1 MQVAMGFFRINR
13 NYKNFARLVK
23 ILSVLGKYGF
33 SAFLKRISDGLGAI
47 PKGVVSIRQE
57 RTIIGMT
64 EPERLRLAIEE
75 LGPAFIKLGQILSLR
90 PDIIPPRYARELEKL
105 QDRTSPVP
113 FIAVRKTIEEEFG
126 TSISDIFSS
135 IEEQPVASGSIAQ
148 VHRAVLR
155 DMQEEIAVK
164 ILKPRTRQ
172 IVETDLNIIRL
183 LVRLASGRIPEFQAY
198 NLTQIFGE
206 FSEILLAQLNF
217 LREAKTIERFSHFFR
232 GDDYVHIPR
241 VYMDYTT
248 ESCIVMEFIDGVKIS
263 DVERL
268 EREGMDK
275 KEIAKNGAMLALREI
290 LDFGFYHADPHP
302 GNLFVLPG
310 NVIVPVDFGITGY
323 IDEEGV
329 LIVGNILL
337 GLIERDVERILRYFK
352 RYDFVTE
359 DVDEKKLKIDLYDL
373 IDTTKDAP
381 LSRIS
386 ITSSI
391 RAIFTITRK
400 YHIRFPGEYFL
411 IFNTLLESD
420 GVGRMVDPDFNITEF
435 AKPWVRRWAQ
445 RQYSPKRY
453 MKDLFFLIEDLG
465 YFIKL
470 LPSEINVMLRR
481 LRSGKI
487 RLPLYH
493 ENLEK
498 AVSKIDRTG
507 NRLSFAV
514 IIAALLLSSTILVQA
529 KVGPFIRGYPVL
541 GLAGFFT
548 AFVMGLW
555 LLLGIIRSG
564 KL

>member
-1 MQVAMGFFRINR
+1 MGLLRINR

-33 SAFLKRISDGLGAI
+33 SAFLKRISDGLGVI
-47 PKGVVSIRQE
+47 PKGVVTMRQE
-57 RTIIGMT
+57 RSFLGLT

-90 PDIIPPRYARELEKL
+90 PDIIPPKYAHELEKL

-113 FIAVRKTIEEEFG
+113 FEVIRETVEEEFG
-126 TSISDIFSS
+126 TSISEIFSS
-135 IEEQPVASGSIAQ
+135 IEEKPVASGSIAQ
-148 VHRAVLR
+148 VHRAVLKEG
-155 DMQEEIAVK
+155 QEEVAVK
-164 ILKPRTRQ
+164 ILKPRTRK

-206 FSEILLAQLNF
+206 FNDLLLAQLNF
-217 LREAKTIERFSHFFR
+217 LREARSIERFSHFFG

-241 VYMDYTT
+241 VYRGYTT

-263 DVERL
+263 DL
-268 EREGMDK
+268 EALDRAGMDRRQ
-275 KEIAKNGAMLALREI
+275 IAKNGAMLALREI
-290 LDFGFYHADPHP
+290 FDFGFYHADPHP

-329 LIVGNILL
+329 LIIGNILL
-337 GLIERDVERILRYFK
+337 GLIDRDVERIIRYFK
-352 RYDFVTE
+352 RYDFIGE
-359 DVDEKKLKIDLYDL
+359 DVDVKRLKIDLYDL
-373 IDTTKDAP
+373 IDETKDAP
-381 LSRIS
+381 LSQIS
-386 ITSSI
+386 ISSSI

-400 YHIRFPGEYFL
+400 YRIRFPGEYFL

-420 GVGRMVDPDFNITEF
+420 GVGRMVCPDFNITEF
-435 AKPWVRRWAQ
+435 SKPWVRRWAQ

-453 MKDLFFLIEDLG
+453 MKDLFFLVEDLG
-465 YFIKL
+465 YFAKL
-470 LPSEINVMLRR
+470 LPSEISVMLKRFR
-481 LRSGKI
+481 GGNI
-487 RLPLYH
+487 RLPIYH

-498 AVSKIDRTG
+498 AVSEIDRTG

-514 IIAALLLSSTILVQA
+514 IIASLLLSSTILVQA
-529 KVGPFIRGYPVL
+529 KIGPFIRGYPVL
-541 GLAGFFT
+541 GLAGFFI

>member
-1 MQVAMGFFRINR
+1 MGLFRINR
-13 NYKNFARLVK
+13 NYKNFARLLK

-33 SAFLKRISDGLGAI
+33 SAFLKRISDGLGTM
-47 PKGVVSIRQE
+47 PKGVVSMRQE
-57 RTIIGMT
+57 RSLIGLP
-64 EPERLRLAIEE
+64 EPERLRMAIEE
-75 LGPAFIKLGQILSLR
+75 LGPAFIKIGQIMSLR

-105 QDRTSPVP
+105 QDRTPPVP
-113 FIAVRKTIEEEFG
+113 FDLVRKIIEEEFG
-126 TSISDIFSS
+126 NPLSEIFSS
-135 IEEQPVASGSIAQ
+135 IEEVPVASGSIAQ
-148 VHRAVLR
+148 VHRAVLK
-155 DMQEEIAVK
+155 DEQEEVAVK
-164 ILKPRTRQ
+164 ILKPRTRK

-183 LVRLASGRIPEFQAY
+183 LVRLAAGRIPEFQAY
-198 NLTQIFGE
+198 NLTQVFTE
-206 FSEILLAQLNF
+206 FSELLLTQLSF
-217 LREAKTIERFSHFFR
+217 LREARTVERFSNFFKS
-232 GDDYVHIPR
+232 DETVHIPR
-241 VYMDYTT
+241 VYRDYTT

-263 DVERL
+263 DTEALDRA
-268 EREGMDK
+268 RMDRR
-275 KEIAKNGAMLALREI
+275 EIAKNGAMLALREI
-290 LDFGFYHADPHP
+290 FDFGFYHADPHP

-310 NVIVPVDFGITGY
+310 NIIVPVDFGITGY

-329 LIVGNILL
+329 LIIGNILL
-337 GLIERDVERILRYFK
+337 GLIERDVERIIRYFK
-352 RYDFVTE
+352 RYDFVGE
-359 DVDEKKLKIDLYDL
+359 DVDEKKLKIDLYDI
-373 IDTTKDAP
+373 IDATKDTP

-386 ITSSI
+386 MSSSI
-391 RAIFTITRK
+391 RAIFAITRK
-400 YHIRFPGEYFL
+400 HHIRFPGEYFL

-420 GVGRMVDPDFNITEF
+420 GVGRMVCPDFNITEF
-435 AKPWVRRWAQ
+435 AKPWVRQWAQ
-445 RQYSPKRY
+445 RQYSPRRY
-453 MKDLFFLIEDLG
+453 MKDLFFLVEDLG

-470 LPSEINVMLRR
+470 LPSEVNVLLKR

-487 RLPLYH
+487 RLPIFH

-498 AVSKIDRTG
+498 AVSEIDRTG